1 MVRYWE
7 AGLRV
12 DMRKVVIGLAC
23 AGTLA
28 AIIATWFA
36 SAPDIAVLTF
46 GGMCVGGIGFA
57 AGSALSVWRARRV
70 GRGVADQALALRA
83 LCDAMPVT
91 VSIKDRDLR
100 FVYANEAQAKFLG
113 TEPGN
118 VLGRRLDI
126 LLGPG
131 RDGPRLDEDVLRT
144 GLPLKHVAE
153 RLASADGT
161 ISDWFI
167 TKVPLHDSR
176 GRIVGIG
183 TISVDI
189 TERNVLVRARDAAER
204 RAAETQAELASA
216 IDGLSDGLLL
226 LDKDKR
232 LVASNSAMRDIY
244 PGLMGML
251 VPGTPI
257 QELARANLRHGLF
270 PEAAGREEEWVKE
283 RMAEFCDRPVS
294 HEVEL
299 SDGRW
304 LLLHNTPTASGGHCA
319 LRVDITEQKRIE
331 LDLQQAKDAAE
342 RANDAKSAFLANMSH
357 ELRTP
362 LNAVIGFAEII
373 EREMFGTVGNARYV
387 SYAGDI
393 RHAGQHLLSIINDVL
408 DLSKVEAGHFTLN
421 EAICD
426 VQQLIGEAVR
436 VTTGV
441 RGEAGPALQRDIMPG
456 LPLLRG
462 DERALVQVLINLLS
476 NAIKF
481 TPRDGWVLITAR
493 RALDDGMLIEVQD
506 TGVGIASEHIET
518 ALSAFGQVEGPL
530 QRRHSGTGL
539 GLPLARAL
547 VELHQGRL
555 TLRSALGQGTTVTIH
570 LPAGRLQPAL
580 AMVSAA

>member
-1 MVRYWE
+1 MVRVWE
-7 AGLRV
+7 AGLRS
-12 DMRKVVIGLAC
+12 DMRKGVLGLAC

-28 AIIATWFA
+28 AVVATSLSSTPDATILALGGLCIAGVGFLAGLAFGYWRTQSA
-36 SAPDIAVLTF
+36 S
-46 GGMCVGGIGFA
+46 
-57 AGSALSVWRARRV
+57 
-70 GRGVADQALALRA
+70 RGVADQALALRA
-83 LCDAMPVT
+83 LCDAMPVP

-100 FVYANEAQAKFLG
+100 FVYANAAQARFLG
-113 TEPGN
+113 SEPEK
-118 VLGRRLDI
+118 VVGRRLDI

-131 RDGPRLDEDVLRT
+131 RDGPRLDEEVLRT

-153 RLASADGT
+153 RLASADGK
-161 ISDWFI
+161 ISDWII
-167 TKVPLHDSR
+167 TKVPLHDRR

-189 TERNVLVRARDAAER
+189 TERNVLARARDAAER

-216 IDGLSDGLLL
+216 IDSLTDGLLL

-232 LVASNSAMRDIY
+232 LVAANSAMRQVY
-244 PGLMGML
+244 PGLADMF

-257 QELARANLRHGLF
+257 QDLAWANLRSGLF
-270 PEAAGREEEWVKE
+270 PEAAGREEEWVKD
-283 RMAEFCDRPVS
+283 RMAELCDQPVS

-342 RANDAKSAFLANMSH
+342 RSNDAKSAFLANMSH

-373 EREMFGTVGNARYV
+373 EREMFGHVGNARYV

-421 EAICD
+421 EAVCD

-436 VTTGV
+436 VAIGV
-441 RGEAGPALQRDIMPG
+441 RGESGPALEREIMPG
-456 LPLLRG
+456 LPMVKG

-481 TPRDGWVLITAR
+481 TPPDGRVLISAR
-493 RALDDGMLIEVQD
+493 RGPDDGMVIEVQD
-506 TGVGIASEHIET
+506 TGVGIAHEHIET

-555 TLRSALGQGTTVTIH
+555 TLRSALGQGTTVAIH
-570 LPAGRLQPAL
+570 LPAGRLEPVL
-580 AMVSAA
+580 TMVSAA

>member
-1 MVRYWE
+1 MGRVWE
-7 AGLRV
+7 AELRS
-12 DMRKVVIGLAC
+12 DICKIACGLAC
-23 AGTLA
+23 AAALAVVIANWLSSTPEMAALMLVGICCAGVGLA
-28 AIIATWFA
+28 AGLALGFWRMHRA
-36 SAPDIAVLTF
+36 S
-46 GGMCVGGIGFA
+46 
-57 AGSALSVWRARRV
+57 RV
-70 GRGVADQALALRA
+70 MADQALALRA
-83 LCDAMPVT
+83 VCDAMPVP
-91 VSIKDRDLR
+91 VSIKDRDRR
-100 FVYANEAQAKFLG
+100 FVYANATQAAFLG
-113 TEPGN
+113 DTPEN
-118 VLGRRLDI
+118 ILGCQLEA
-126 LLGPG
+126 LVGPG
-131 RDGPRLDEDVLRT
+131 RDGPKLDDEVLQT
-144 GLPLKHVAE
+144 GRPLKRIAE

-161 ISDWFI
+161 VNDWFI
-167 TKVPLHDSR
+167 TKVPLHDLR

-183 TISVDI
+183 TISVDV
-189 TERNVLVRARDAAER
+189 TERNVLARARDAAER
-204 RAAETQAELASA
+204 RAAETQAELAGA

-226 LDKDKR
+226 LDKNKR
-232 LVASNSAMRDIY
+232 LIAANSVMREIY
-244 PGLMGML
+244 PGLTGML

-257 QELARANLRHGLF
+257 EDLARANLRTGLF
-270 PEAAGREEEWVKE
+270 PDAAGREEEWVQE
-283 RMAEFCDRPVS
+283 RMAEFCDHPVS
-294 HEVEL
+294 HEVAL

-304 LLLHNTPTASGGHCA
+304 LLLHNTPTASGGYCA

-373 EREMFGTVGNARYV
+373 ERQMFGLVGNARYV

-421 EAICD
+421 EAMCD

-436 VTTGV
+436 VAIGV
-441 RGEAGPALQRDIMPG
+441 RGDAGPALQRELMPG
-456 LPLLRG
+456 LPLVKG

-481 TPRDGWVLITAR
+481 TPPNGRVMISAR
-493 RALDDGMLIEVQD
+493 RASDQGMLIEVQD
-506 TGVGIASEHIET
+506 TGAGIAPEHIET

-555 TLRSALGQGTTVTIH
+555 ILRSTLGQGTTVTIQ
-570 LPAGRLQPAL
+570 LPATRLQPAL
-580 AMVSAA
+580 AMGSAA